1 MSEEANTFAEFGEEA
16 LRNSLQKLTDWADKL
31 IETPGEEPL
40 HKLRV
45 ASRRCRAAFS
55 VFDGVFPEPAL
66 SNLSREVKGVTD
78 ALGAARDLDV
88 MLGWISARM
97 ERSTKEQKLG
107 LESYTLRKQS
117 QRIQAQMGVT
127 HSIER
132 LRKSDIHARL
142 DQMTGYVRPVPEVEE
157 SLPVQSE
164 QAELVESDKALA

>member
-1 MSEEANTFAEFGEEA
+1 
-16 LRNSLQKLTDWADKL
+16 
-31 IETPGEEPL
+31 
-40 HKLRV
+40 
-45 ASRRCRAAFS
+45 
-55 VFDGVFPEPAL
+55 
-66 SNLSREVKGVTD
+66 
-78 ALGAARDLDV
+78 